1 MPQGKSGIPVQISL
15 FGRRRTIMEKRIS
28 GGTLFLAY
36 ANEAAGGIREINRL
50 MGGTG
55 MPENGS
61 LLCGVYYRIAD
72 MVRVYLSGMTGEEMH
87 GDVLNDITTEIMCAG
102 KDGVDGIVRKYLEPA
117 GEGGEGH

>member
-1 MPQGKSGIPVQISL
+1 
-15 FGRRRTIMEKRIS
+15 MEKRIS
-28 GGTLFLAY
+28 KGTLFLTC

-55 MPENGS
+55 MPEDGS

-72 MVRVYLSGMTGEEMH
+72 MVRVYLSGMAGEEMH
-87 GDVLNDITTEIMCAG
+87 GGVLNDITTEIMCAE
-102 KDGVDGIVRKYLEPA
+102 KDGIGSIVRKYLEPA

>member
-1 MPQGKSGIPVQISL
+1 MKKTEYGQD
-15 FGRRRTIMEKRIS
+15 
-28 GGTLFLAY
+28 FLTC

-55 MPENGS
+55 MPEDGS

-72 MVRVYLSGMTGEEMH
+72 MVRVYLSGMAGEEMH